1 MLTNKSLKGTEK
13 LSTDVLGQKSSDVIV
28 LVVTSLSILT
38 GFRKKP
44 KTEMERGDLE

>member
-1 MLTNKSLKGTEK
+1 MLTAKSLKGTGK
-13 LSTDVLGQKSSDVIV
+13 QSTDVRGQKSSDVIV

-44 KTEMERGDLE
+44 KTEMKRGDLE